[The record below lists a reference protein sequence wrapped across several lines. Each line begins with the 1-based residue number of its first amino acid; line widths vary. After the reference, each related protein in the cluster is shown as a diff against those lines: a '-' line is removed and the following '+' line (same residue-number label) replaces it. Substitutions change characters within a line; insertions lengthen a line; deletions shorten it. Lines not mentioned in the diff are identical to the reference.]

1 MSEHFCRWKRGQAEA
16 RQQKGM
22 PREHV
27 QRAQDFR
34 GQIRPMSDKRLH
46 ESAPAFAVWSENGFG
61 VAQIALK
68 RYGRAV
74 VERMGEWSGR
84 VNPLQTVSLQRER
97 RKKRGARGEWM
108 HGGAEIV
115 EEAWH
120 REFERAR
127 GAARLRLRF
136 EDVNAHAALREGDGS
151 GEAVGSGANDA
162 GPARALS
169 GCGHWRG
176 GGSGGHST
184 AMMRP
189 F

>member
-1 MSEHFCRWKRGQAEA
+1 MG
-16 RQQKGM
+16 RQYVE
-22 PREHV
+22 RT
-27 QRAQDFR
+27 QDFR
-34 GQIRPMSDKRLH
+34 GQIRPVIGERLH
-46 ESAPAFAVWSENGFG
+46 KAAPAFPVRAEDGFG
-61 VAQIALK
+61 LAEVALED
-68 RYGRAV
+68 YGGAI

-84 VNPLQTVSLQRER
+84 VNPLQTVSLQRQR

-108 HGGAEIV
+108 DGGAEIV

-120 REFERAR
+120 CEFERAR

-189 F
+189 FASRPSVGA